1 MIKFIITIQ
10 NEGNQ
15 VSVRCADLIPDP
27 MLQGLIKLVG
37 VKGLEDPALPEYQVD
52 YFSIRPDQILNY
64 CAVSLKEEQPA
75 PPTDGGQV
83 EERRQSWHTKKRGNR
98 ELI

>member
-1 MIKFIITIQ
+1 MIKFIVTIE

-15 VSVRCADLIPDP
+15 VSVRCTDLIPDP

-37 VKGLEDPALPEYQVD
+37 VKGLEDPTLPEYQVD

-64 CAVSLKEEQPA
+64 CAVILKEEQPA
-75 PPTDGGQV
+75 PTQNPQV
-83 EERRQSWHTKKRGNR
+83 EERRQSWHNKKRGNR
-98 ELI
+98 ELV